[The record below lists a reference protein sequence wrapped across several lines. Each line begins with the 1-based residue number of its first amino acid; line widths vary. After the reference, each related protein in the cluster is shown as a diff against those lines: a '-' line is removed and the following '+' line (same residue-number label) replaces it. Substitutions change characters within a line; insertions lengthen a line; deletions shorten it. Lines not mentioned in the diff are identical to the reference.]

1 MSELGRI
8 EQKRAAVDAALRAY
22 DLARFNVA
30 NVASW
35 LVSALDFQ
43 REAEGEQDPEER
55 QIKTRV
61 ARAEVERELSRLR
74 EKLAAVEA
82 ADRAVSA
89 ALEEQP

>member
-1 MSELGRI
+1 MSELGLI

-22 DLARFNVA
+22 DLARFNVV

-55 QIKTRV
+55 QIKARV

-82 ADRAVSA
+82 ANRAVSA